1 MDMTLKRGSIYLPK
15 NRNNKPVKYLCICA
29 HQDDNEIM
37 AMDGVLKGIRSRN
50 YSFALVVTADGGGS
64 ARTGEFKDYTDEMMK
79 AVRIKEQ
86 QEASEI
92 GRYHSLYLLNYPS
105 KDIKDKN
112 NRDIVEEYKNII
124 KELKPEVI
132 YTHSVLDKHPT
143 HLGVVVKVINAI
155 RELPK
160 EYQPKVLY
168 GCEVWRGLDWISDE
182 RKIGFDLSKNV
193 KLQKKILDVFKSQI
207 AGGKEY
213 TKASLGR
220 RYANATYF
228 QSHSV
233 DTYKLVNYGID
244 MMPLIKDKDLS
255 IQAFALSF
263 VDDLRNEI
271 SNELDKLI

>member
-271 SNELDKLI
+271 SNSLGELE

>member
-1 MDMTLKRGSIYLPK
+1 MTLKRGTIYLPK
-15 NRNNKPVKYLCICA
+15 NRNDKPIKYLCICA

-37 AMDGVLKGIRSRN
+37 AMDGVLKGIRSKN

-79 AVRIKEQ
+79 EVRIKEQ
-86 QEASEI
+86 QEAAEI

-112 NRDIVEEYKNII
+112 NKDIVEEYKNII
-124 KELKPEVI
+124 KELRPEVI

-143 HLGVVVKVINAI
+143 HLGVVVKVIQAL

-160 EYQPKVLY
+160 EYQPKVFY

-182 RKIGFDLSKNV
+182 RKIGFDLSRNV
-193 KLQKKILDVFKSQI
+193 KLQKKILNVFKSQI

-233 DTYKLVNYGID
+233 DTYKLMNYGID
-244 MMPLIKDKDLS
+244 MLPLVKDKNLSIKD
-255 IQAFALSF
+255 FALSF
-263 VDDLRNEI
+263 VDELRDEI
-271 SNELDKLI
+271 SNALAQLY

>member
-37 AMDGVLKGIRSRN
+37 AMDGVLKGIRSGN
-50 YSFALVVTADGGGS
+50 HSFALVVTADGGGS

-143 HLGVVVKVINAI
+143 HLGVAVKVIEAI
-155 RELPK
+155 RELDK
-160 EYQPKVLY
+160 EYQPKVFY
-168 GCEVWRGLDWISDE
+168 GCEVWRGLDWINDDK
-182 RKIGFDLSKNV
+182 KIGFDLSRNV

-244 MMPLIKDKDLS
+244 MRPLIKDRNLS
-255 IQAFALSF
+255 IKEFALSY

-271 SNELDKLI
+271 SNELGKLE

>member
-1 MDMTLKRGSIYLPK
+1 MTLKRGTIYLPK
-15 NRNNKPVKYLCICA
+15 NRNDKPIKYLCICA

-37 AMDGVLKGIRSRN
+37 AMDGVLKGIRSKN
-50 YSFALVVTADGGGS
+50 YSFALVVTADGRGS

-79 AVRIKEQ
+79 EVRIKEQ
-86 QEASEI
+86 QEAAEI

-112 NRDIVEEYKNII
+112 NKDIVEEYKNII
-124 KELKPEVI
+124 KELRPEVI

-143 HLGVVVKVINAI
+143 HLGVVVKVIQAL

-160 EYQPKVLY
+160 EYQPKVFY

-182 RKIGFDLSKNV
+182 RKIGFDLSRNV
-193 KLQKKILDVFKSQI
+193 KLQKKILNVFKSQI

-233 DTYKLVNYGID
+233 DTYKLMNYGID
-244 MMPLIKDKDLS
+244 MLPLVKDKNLSIKD
-255 IQAFALSF
+255 FALSF
-263 VDDLRNEI
+263 VDELRDEI
-271 SNELDKLI
+271 SNALAQLY